1 MSTVKPAQPKKKNRT
16 ALWITLALVIMAA
29 IVGVLAYINAPRD
42 VPAADQSGE
51 MLRVVQGESTLKA
64 YTMAQLQA
72 LPALSAEKEIV
83 SGSHANDAGV
93 FTGVA
98 LHALLKDAAGEDA
111 LADVKKI
118 YVYAQDGYMTSYK
131 MSEIANNDN
140 FLLVYSKD
148 GNSLG
153 SMADGG
159 TGPVRLLVVSDEFGT
174 RSTKYTYKI
183 EIK

>member
-1 MSTVKPAQPKKKNRT
+1 MSTVKPAQSSKKKRT
-16 ALWITLALVIMAA
+16 ALWITVALLVMAA

-42 VPAADQSGE
+42 VPAGQSGE
-51 MLRVVQGESTLKA
+51 MLRVVQGENTLKT
-64 YTMAQLQA
+64 YTMASLQA
-72 LPALSAEKEIV
+72 LPAISAEKEIV
-83 SGSHANDAGV
+83 SGSHANDSGV
-93 FTGVA
+93 FMGVA
-98 LHALLKDAAGEDA
+98 LHQLLADAAGADA
-111 LADVKKI
+111 LAQAKKI

-140 FLLVYSKD
+140 FMLAYSKD
-148 GNSLG
+148 GKSLG

-174 RSTKYTYKI
+174 RSTKYAYKI